1 MIFFLTT
8 LSFTAFIKRVKIR
21 TSMNGVKILWAD
33 DEIDLLK
40 PHILFLEQKGYQ
52 VLTATNGQDA
62 VTFLEHEKVDIV
74 FLDENMPG
82 ISGLDALAKI
92 KAEYPSIPVVMIT
105 KSEEEE
111 LMEEAIGSQISDY
124 LIKPVNP
131 KQILLSIKKNLD
143 DEKLISEKTS
153 MNYQQEF
160 NELSGEIARAANFE
174 DWSGVYRKLV
184 NWELKLEKLPE
195 EGMLEILRS
204 QKEEANQEFFRFVE
218 RHYESWVN
226 NPVDGDPILSPDMIA
241 NLALPE
247 AEDAALFVILV
258 DNLRYDQWKVMEP
271 HVNRYFN
278 KEAEGF
284 YMSILPTATDFPMN
298 SLLSGMMPSEL
309 EDVKGKL
316 WFTEEETN
324 IEGSELI
331 KLLLSEEELSLKYS
345 FTKVSQNEEGKKLP
359 QEINKLMNNDLNV
372 IIYNFVDTLG
382 HSKTEMEIIK
392 ELADDESAFRSLIN
406 SWFEHSPLLDAIKE
420 IARLGGKLLI
430 TSDHGSIRV
439 SEASKVIGD
448 RNTNTNLRY
457 KQGKNLDFQQKDVM
471 MLKDPSNFFLPKP
484 NVSTRY
490 IFARPNKFFVYPNNL
505 NHFVNY
511 FKNTFQHGGVSM
523 EEMMVPFAL
532 YSAKS

>member
-1 MIFFLTT
+1 
-8 LSFTAFIKRVKIR
+8 
-21 TSMNGVKILWAD
+21 
-33 DEIDLLK
+33 
-40 PHILFLEQKGYQ
+40 
-52 VLTATNGQDA
+52 
-62 VTFLEHEKVDIV
+62 
-74 FLDENMPG
+74 
-82 ISGLDALAKI
+82 
-92 KAEYPSIPVVMIT
+92 
-105 KSEEEE
+105 
-111 LMEEAIGSQISDY
+111 
-124 LIKPVNP
+124 
-131 KQILLSIKKNLD
+131 
-143 DEKLISEKTS
+143 
-153 MNYQQEF
+153 
-160 NELSGEIARAANFE
+160 
-174 DWSGVYRKLV
+174 
-184 NWELKLEKLPE
+184 
-195 EGMLEILRS
+195 
-204 QKEEANQEFFRFVE
+204 
-218 RHYESWVN
+218 
-226 NPVDGDPILSPDMIA
+226 
-241 NLALPE
+241 
-247 AEDAALFVILV
+247 
-258 DNLRYDQWKVMEP
+258 MEP

-278 KEAEGF
+278 KEAEDF

-331 KLLLSEEELSLKYS
+331 KLLLSDEELSLKYS